1 MSDPIPVA
9 AVETGKKT
17 STIIHD
23 GAEATVSMDMENAQ
37 CQWNGQS
44 FNKGERVAAD
54 GIVYECSYGCW
65 IRLE

>member
-1 MSDPIPVA
+1 MSEPTPVA
-9 AVETGKKT
+9 AAEPGKKT

-23 GAEATVSMDMENAQ
+23 GAEATVSMDMENAH

-44 FNKGERVAAD
+44 FNKGDRVATD

-65 IRLE
+65 VRLE